1 VGGRLHTFE
10 LQYFTDKYGENQ
22 WVLCVVDFNWYL
34 FDTVELADRFHRF
47 HSKLPITCVT
57 CFHIFYM
64 KNHHSSQIRKSETS
78 WDKIKIKYVF
88 RKLNLDNGKRAYP
101 NDFEKV

>member
-1 VGGRLHTFE
+1 
-10 LQYFTDKYGENQ
+10 
-22 WVLCVVDFNWYL
+22 
-34 FDTVELADRFHRF
+34 
-47 HSKLPITCVT
+47 
-57 CFHIFYM
+57 M